1 MSVRP
6 SIDPP
11 VRWNDS
17 HAVAAAAWR
26 VRPMN
31 VGDLV
36 TVALEE
42 SRIYP
47 FPWTIGNFSDSLK
60 AGYDAWVF
68 EDGAGLIG
76 YGVMMWIPDE
86 VHLLNLSVAAAHQQ
100 RGFGRAMLRWLRDE
114 AGRGGARAMTLEVRP
129 SNEPARQLYASEGF
143 EQIGLRKRYYPSFN
157 RSREDALVLRV
168 PIEPGDPYGEV
179 DR

>member
-6 SIDPP
+6 SIEPP
-11 VRWNDS
+11 RRWDEPGVVD
-17 HAVAAAAWR
+17 AGWR
-26 VRPMN
+26 VRPMTAA
-31 VGDLV
+31 DLV
-36 TVALEE
+36 TIAVEE

-68 EDGAGLIG
+68 DNADGLIG
-76 YGVMMWIPDE
+76 YAVMMWIPDE
-86 VHLLNLSVAAAHQQ
+86 VHLLNLSVAAACQQ
-100 RGFGRAMLRWLRDE
+100 RGYGRVMLRWLRAE

-129 SNEPARQLYASEGF
+129 SNDPARRLYASEGF

-157 RSREDALVLRV
+157 RMREDAFVLRV
-168 PIEPGDPYGEV
+168 PI
-179 DR
+179 DRDDIAGGGS